1 MKETDTTITE
11 GESNHAIASVGRER
25 AHYIDLVRGIC
36 ALSIVFIHTCF
47 HSGGSYVPMPM
58 RSISLLLDVPA
69 FFFIAGMTRAYI
81 QKDTIL
87 SQLFKLSMIFVLL
100 GLLCNLID
108 GEVTWASIFR
118 PMFLMGINVSPL
130 FKSVSGSY
138 WFVPVYACTI
148 ILGGIIIKYT
158 GGGYIAAIVSLIIF
172 AYVLAFGGLL
182 DFAGLN
188 FLGCSLQKLLFPVA
202 SYLFGYW
209 CQQYIIPADIHKR
222 REFAFL
228 LAFVAF
234 IVFRLCYL
242 FEGSSVYNLQI
253 NKFPVK
259 LPYIAASCLSMSAI
273 IFFDN
278 NSLRNRFFEHIGRN
292 AIFYYAGQGVSSS
305 CIFFISPYIHLEW
318 GIKLP
323 IMFAINLALAI
334 IFSEALRLLD
344 TVIIAVIRADKKALF
359 HRLLLRCRLLK
370 AEEQDGKKLM
380 TSSNSQHSP
389 MN

>member
-1 MKETDTTITE
+1 MKQTDTTITE
-11 GESNHAIASVGRER
+11 READLAVAAARKPR
-25 AHYIDLVRGIC
+25 AYYIDLVRGIC

-47 HSGGSYVPMPM
+47 FVPMPM
-58 RSISLLLDVPA
+58 LSISLLLDVPA

-87 SQLFKLSMIFVLL
+87 TQLFKLSMVFVLL

-118 PMFLMGINVSPL
+118 PLFLIRLDVSPL
-130 FKSVSGSY
+130 FRAAAGSY

-148 ILGGIIIKYT
+148 ILGGVIIKST
-158 GGGYIAAIVSLIIF
+158 GGGYLAKVILLIVLN
-172 AYVLAFGGLL
+172 YVLAFGGV
-182 DFAGLN
+182 LN
-188 FLGCSLQKLLFPVA
+188 FSGYRFLGVDLQMLLFPVA

-209 CQQYIIPADIHKR
+209 CQQHIIRAEIHKR
-222 REFAFL
+222 RKFALL

-242 FEGSSVYNLQI
+242 CEGSSVYNLQI
-253 NKFPVK
+253 NKFPTK
-259 LPYIAASCLSMSAI
+259 LPYIAASCLSMAAI
-273 IFFDN
+273 IFFAN

-292 AIFYYAGQGVSSS
+292 AIFYYAGQGVSTS
-305 CIFFISPYIHLEW
+305 CSHLISPYIRLEW

-344 TVIIAVIRADKKALF
+344 KAIIAAIRADKKALLN
-359 HRLLLRCRLLK
+359 RLLIRCRLSK
-370 AEEQDGKKLM
+370 AGE
-380 TSSNSQHSP
+380 
-389 MN
+389 

>member
-1 MKETDTTITE
+1 MKQADTTITE
-11 GESNHAIASVGRER
+11 EEANLATTVENASVKRPR

-47 HSGGSYVPMPM
+47 WSGGGYVPIPIK
-58 RSISLLLDVPA
+58 SISLLLDVPA

-87 SQLFKLSMIFVLL
+87 TQLIKLSMVFVLL
-100 GLLCNLID
+100 GLLCNLVD

-118 PMFLMGINVSPL
+118 PLFLMGINVSPL
-130 FKSVSGSY
+130 FKVVPSSY
-138 WFVPVYACTI
+138 WFVPIYACTI
-148 ILGGIIIKYT
+148 ILGGVIIKHT
-158 GGGYIAAIVSLIIF
+158 GGGYIMGVISLIVLT
-172 AYVLAFGGLL
+172 YVLAFGGLL
-182 DFAGLN
+182 NFAGYS
-188 FLGCSLQKLLFPVA
+188 FLGSRLEMLLFPVA

-209 CQQYIIPADIHKR
+209 CQQHIIQAEIHKR
-222 REFAFL
+222 RKFVLL

-234 IVFRLCYL
+234 IVFCLCYL
-242 FEGSSVYNLQI
+242 SEGSGVYNLQI

-259 LPYIAASCLSMSAI
+259 LPYIAASCLSMAGI
-273 IFFDN
+273 IFFASDA
-278 NSLRNRFFEHIGRN
+278 LRNRFFEHVGRN

-305 CIFFISPYIHLEW
+305 LLFLISPYIRLEW

-344 TVIIAVIRADKKALF
+344 TALVSAIRADKKALF
-359 HRLLLRCRLLK
+359 HRLLLRCRLSK
-370 AEEQDGKKLM
+370 AEE
-380 TSSNSQHSP
+380 
-389 MN
+389 